1 MKHEPSLPLLPGRN
15 TCGKRVLV
23 FLIFFS
29 VFCAPVRV
37 LFAATPVGVWYA
49 EGGAAQ
55 VEIRQCENALCGRV
69 VWLRSPLADDG
80 CALQDQHN
88 PEPALRNRSILGLEI
103 LQGLTP
109 DGSTHREW
117 SGGSIYDPSSGKT
130 YACRLIMDGEHRLH
144 LRGYVGIPLIGR
156 TTTWIRVGT
165 EPHQCEHER
174 R

>member
-1 MKHEPSLPLLPGRN
+1 MKHKPSLPLLPRSN
-15 TCGKRVLV
+15 TYEKRVLV
-23 FLIFFS
+23 FLILFS
-29 VFCAPVRV
+29 GFCAPIHL
-37 LFAATPVGVWYA
+37 LFAATPIGVWYA

-55 VEIRQCENALCGRV
+55 VEIRQCEHALCGRV

-80 CALQDQHN
+80 CPVQDQHN
-88 PEPALRNRSILGLEI
+88 PEPSLRNRSVLGLEI

-109 DGSTHREW
+109 DDSTHREW
-117 SGGSIYDPSSGKT
+117 SGGSIYDPSSGNT
-130 YACRLIMDGEHRLH
+130 YACRLIMDGEHRLQ

-165 EPHQCEHER
+165 EPQQCEHER